1 MKIETETRDDHQIRV
16 IAELEGNVLDQ
27 YRAQAARKI
36 SRETKIPGFR
46 PGKAPIGVI
55 RRMVG
60 DEALTQEA
68 VELLVDAIYPE
79 VLKEADLHP
88 SYPGQLDEVVS
99 LDPPKIA
106 FIIPLIPE
114 VTLGDYRAVRKDYN
128 LEPVSE
134 EEVDAFVNRLQASYS
149 TAEPV
154 ERAAQEGDLV
164 SLQITGTLTAPEE
177 GEEAEFIKQTNF
189 QALIGDTTF
198 QRDNWPYPGF
208 SKELMGLSAG
218 DEKDI
223 TYVYPEDAELEKMRG
238 REIVFHVAVQNIKQ
252 MTKPELDDEF
262 AKTLGDFENMEALRK
277 VIREQQEE
285 SKQQEYERDYY
296 NELVDQIVEGATI
309 KYPPQ
314 MLEEEEASVL
324 RSIEQNLA
332 QQRLDL
338 ETYLKM
344 IEMDRADFIAK
355 EVTPVAVRRLQRSLV
370 LDQIARDEKIKLKE
384 GDLETAF
391 NQAFAELQNSTD
403 LQKVR
408 REMSDERLSEF
419 LTYEAAS
426 RALNQRVMQRLKQIA
441 TGEEIVEEPETEETA
456 LEQEDA
462 VELAEETAG
471 TAEATEATEPA
482 ETAETAGTPAST
494 EEQQDAEA
502 PQA

>member
-1 MKIETETRDDHQIRV
+1 MKIETEPRDDHQIRV
-16 IAELEGNVLDQ
+16 IAELEADVLDQ

-68 VELLVDAIYPE
+68 VELMVDAIYPE

-88 SYPGQLDEVVS
+88 SYPGQLDEVIG
-99 LDPPKIA
+99 LEPPKIA
-106 FIIPLIPE
+106 FIIPLAPE

-128 LEPVSE
+128 LEAVSD

-177 GEEAEFIKQTNF
+177 GEDAEFIKQTNF
-189 QALIGDTTF
+189 QALIGDSTF

-208 SKELMGLSAG
+208 SKELVGLSAG

-223 TYVYPEDAELEKMRG
+223 TYVYPEDSELEKMRG
-238 REIVFHVAVQNIKQ
+238 REIVFHVVVQNVKQ

-296 NELVDQIVEGATI
+296 NELVDQIVESATI

-344 IEMDRADFIAK
+344 IEMEHADFIAK

-426 RALNQRVMQRLKQIA
+426 RALNQRVMHRLKQIA
-441 TGEEIVEEPETEETA
+441 TGEEIVEEPETEEA
-456 LEQEDA
+456 APEQA
-462 VELAEETAG
+462 AA
-471 TAEATEATEPA
+471 ATEPVEEIA
-482 ETAETAGTPAST
+482 GTVETPETAETAEAANTPADT